1 MIDLICPVSK
11 EKTNERLTRLNAFF
25 VVLLAFSS
33 FVFNTSAF
41 LLILLFDF
49 FIRAFTQGKYSP
61 LCMVSRALLKLLN
74 LTEIKIDKAP
84 KIFAARMGFLMTF
97 ISTLFFFLNFSIAAI
112 VVAGILVFFATL
124 EFALGVCVGCMIYTY
139 LILPFNK

>member
-33 FVFNTSAF
+33 FVFNTPAF

-49 FIRAFTQGKYSP
+49 FIRAFTGGKYSP

>member
-25 VVLLAFSS
+25 VVLLVFSS
-33 FVFNTSAF
+33 FILNTPV
-41 LLILLFDF
+41 LLVILLFDF
-49 FIRAFTQGKYSP
+49 FIRAFTKGKFSP
-61 LCMVSRALLKLLN
+61 LCMVSRAMLRLLRLS
-74 LTEIKIDKAP
+74 EIKIDKAP
-84 KIFAARMGFLMTF
+84 KIFAARMGFLMTLF
-97 ISTLFFFLNFSIAAI
+97 ITLFFFLNFSIAAI

-139 LILPFNK
+139 VVLPFNK